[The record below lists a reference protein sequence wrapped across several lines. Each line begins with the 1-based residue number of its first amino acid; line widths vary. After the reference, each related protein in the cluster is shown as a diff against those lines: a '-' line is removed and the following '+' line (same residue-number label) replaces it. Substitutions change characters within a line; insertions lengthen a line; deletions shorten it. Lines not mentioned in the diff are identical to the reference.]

1 MRIRL
6 LTAMKVR
13 NADGGHV
20 ILNPGIY
27 DSESSDFPEALRNE
41 SRADVVKFLDSPVV
55 PGNPV
60 TEMTSD
66 SDPDDEDNSDLDE
79 EMESEEESEEEE
91 ETRVERKKKK
101 KKRI

>member
-41 SRADVVKFLDSPVV
+41 SRADVVKFLDSPVL
-55 PGNPV
+55 PGNPARGAAFSRSAGEV
-60 TEMTSD
+60 GGTPEATNALKMV
-66 SDPDDEDNSDLDE
+66 L
-79 EMESEEESEEEE
+79 
-91 ETRVERKKKK
+91 
-101 KKRI
+101 